1 MRELGEEQTDDV
13 TPRFERAGFF
23 LHTGVAGQ
31 LGYQMG
37 GNEIAELAED
47 GDGGAGWR
55 GAGLFFHP
63 CLAAGKHRPGQL
75 IFSSR
80 YGMAVALLPFWMHM
94 LTMHN
99 HF

>member
-1 MRELGEEQTDDV
+1 
-13 TPRFERAGFF
+13 
-23 LHTGVAGQ
+23 
-31 LGYQMG
+31 
-37 GNEIAELAED
+37 
-47 GDGGAGWR
+47 
-55 GAGLFFHP
+55 LFFHP

-94 LTMHN
+94 LSMHN